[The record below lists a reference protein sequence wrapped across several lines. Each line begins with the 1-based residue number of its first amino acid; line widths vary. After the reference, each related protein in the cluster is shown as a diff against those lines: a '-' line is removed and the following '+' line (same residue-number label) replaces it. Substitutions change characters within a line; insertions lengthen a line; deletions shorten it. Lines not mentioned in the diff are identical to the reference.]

1 MIEKII
7 EYSIRNKV
15 FAVLVTGSV
24 IALGVYSMLN
34 IPLKQGGCYS

>member
-7 EYSIRNKV
+7 EYSIWNKV

-24 IALGVYSMLN
+24 IALGVCSIIN
-34 IPLKQGGCYS
+34 IPLKKGGSYS